1 MSARAAEP
9 DDNGITRNNTCE
21 KRCGCTPGGQRDE
34 VDLTVGGRGHCN
46 EAAALKGKK
55 NEIKINK
62 DRSEGTRYRSYH
74 VTLQQSS
81 TVGKRQ
87 LRALPYC

>member
-46 EAAALKGKK
+46 EAAALKGK
-55 NEIKINK
+55 NK
-62 DRSEGTRYRSYH
+62 
-74 VTLQQSS
+74 
-81 TVGKRQ
+81 
-87 LRALPYC
+87 